1 MDDYRPRNRQIGF
14 MCRAG
19 GQRTSS
25 IKESTSRAGSKQ
37 PNGESASLRRWSRRY
52 FPVQQR
58 VYRANGVKRN
68 LRGRT

>member
-1 MDDYRPRNRQIGF
+1 

-19 GQRTSS
+19 GQRHII

-37 PNGESASLRRWSRRY
+37 PNGETRIVRRWSRRY

-58 VYRANGVKRN
+58 VYRREWVKRN